1 MITIIGILSAYGFAC
16 IGRVCAYTGAT
27 SYRDAWSKSVG
38 EGTSWIPAWSTTTK
52 TFLACMA
59 YSMVLADTFS
69 ALLGSSR
76 NPTLLVVTGVILLP
90 LCLLKNLSSLAPFS
104 LLGVMGM
111 AYTAIAMGVR
121 YFDGSYA
128 LPDGKLVTQVAKELQ
143 PSFGSKGVEA
153 AFSAN
158 SLILVC
164 MLATA
169 FLAHFNAPK
178 FYNELKDNTMPRFNQ
193 VVSWSF
199 GISIVLMGVMTTL
212 GFLTFGENCSG
223 LVLNNYSTNDLWMSG
238 SRIAVAVSL
247 VFSYPLAF
255 SGCRDGLVELLK
267 VPSEKRTNTNLNII
281 TVALLSLLTFLA
293 TILKD
298 VSFVLSFGGA
308 TLGNALTYV
317 YPAIMYRAVVKAQG
331 RTGESLG
338 VNVALGS
345 AVLGIVMGIIG
356 AKMAWQSR

>member
-1 MITIIGILSAYGFAC
+1 
-16 IGRVCAYTGAT
+16 
-27 SYRDAWSKSVG
+27 
-38 EGTSWIPAWSTTTK
+38 
-52 TFLACMA
+52 MA